1 MATLICPNCGAE
13 NVLSIEGVCECEYCG
28 TVVTNTPCNS
38 VNIPQNDTDR
48 SETFL
53 TGILSISEDEAIKI
67 AKDYVTQQLKEVLKD
82 EDEDVYKYFLSPLS
96 KRFGELKFSVKLF
109 YVPAFFFKGEGL
121 ENGNI
126 VNYCFSC
133 FAGNEHSYPKC
144 LIDTVNFN
152 TYFNIYYCNGIVFVN
167 NDSINSNTQR
177 LFIKNP
183 MNNGVLTRKSYDYAD
198 SDCEWVYDMDVY
210 GNVARITM
218 TCLGSDGSG
227 FKTEH
232 TYTYAQSERHPWR
245 NVIEDNEIEFARL
258 SRAETFTRNNNN
270 DIRKFE
276 YRDGIIWEVTHR
288 EQFPNKYTDKQFNSV
303 AQQFNFN
310 VKNDTNIDFWQ
321 LWFPRT
327 SNITI
332 VALTEWLCLRPDYLM
347 KDVGSHYEYEYD
359 NDGNLI
365 KITDRSW
372 DMKYVYKEIKIK
384 YLY

>member
-1 MATLICPNCGAE
+1 MYSKHLIISLFVFSFSLQLFAQRVNERGLKCVSEFEMSGRQASNQRY
-13 NVLSIEGVCECEYCG
+13 VFEYFDDLKLKSM
-28 TVVTNTPCNS
+28 S
-38 VNIPQNDTDR
+38 VYYGDKLYH
-48 SETFL
+48 TF
-53 TGILSISEDEAIKI
+53 T
-67 AKDYVTQQLKEVLKD
+67 
-82 EDEDVYKYFLSPLS
+82 
-96 KRFGELKFSVKLF
+96 
-109 YVPAFFFKGEGL
+109 
-121 ENGNI
+121 
-126 VNYCFSC
+126 
-133 FAGNEHSYPKC
+133 
-144 LIDTVNFN
+144 
-152 TYFNIYYCNGIVFVN
+152 
-167 NDSINSNTQR
+167 
-177 LFIKNP
+177 
-183 MNNGVLTRKSYDYAD
+183 MNNGVLTRKSYYSPD
-198 SDCEWVYDMDVY
+198 SDCEWIYDMDVY

-258 SRAETFTRNNNN
+258 SRTKPFRRNNND

-288 EQFPNKYTDKQFNSV
+288 EQFPNEYTDKRFNSV
-303 AQQFNFN
+303 AQRFNFN

-327 SNITI
+327 TNITI

-372 DMKYVYKEIKIK
+372 DMKCVYKEVKIK